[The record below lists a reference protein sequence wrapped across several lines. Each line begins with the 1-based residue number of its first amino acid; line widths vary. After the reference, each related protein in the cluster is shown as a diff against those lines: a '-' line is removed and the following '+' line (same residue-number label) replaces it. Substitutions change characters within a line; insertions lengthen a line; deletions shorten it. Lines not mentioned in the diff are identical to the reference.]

1 MDPCKLDAVQGIP
14 EGLRAKVNYNDPESL
29 ASTITANFPQAFRIF
44 RDPDSLKSEHPARA
58 NILRENLAHEL
69 HTVYEF
75 QTILRNVIARRIE
88 SANQESLSTPD
99 TEDGSKSSYDEY
111 AANLHGLLGKLNQMR
126 GNMAPVLARFDPKA
140 TEMAAYWYKR
150 FGTIEKS
157 SWMDEATQFSHD
169 NKHLLLPGIHEI
181 RQQISIPYKTHM
193 KIFELFGDGEEKED
207 QSSSG

>member
-14 EGLRAKVNYNDPESL
+14 EGLKAKVTYYDPDSL
-29 ASTITANFPQAFRIF
+29 ALTITANISQAFRILC
-44 RDPDSLKSEHPARA
+44 DPDSLKSQHPARA

-88 SANQESLSTPD
+88 SANQESLSTPV
-99 TEDGSKSSYDEY
+99 TEDGSKSPYEEY
-111 AANLHGLLGKLNQMR
+111 AANLDGLLGKLNQMR

-150 FGTIEKS
+150 FGTIDKS
-157 SWMDEATQFSHD
+157 PWMKEATQFSHD
-169 NKHLLLPGIHEI
+169 NKQLLLPGIHDI
-181 RQQISIPYKTHM
+181 RQRISTPYKTHM
-193 KIFELFGDGEEKED
+193 KILELFGDGEEKED
-207 QSSSG
+207 QPSSG